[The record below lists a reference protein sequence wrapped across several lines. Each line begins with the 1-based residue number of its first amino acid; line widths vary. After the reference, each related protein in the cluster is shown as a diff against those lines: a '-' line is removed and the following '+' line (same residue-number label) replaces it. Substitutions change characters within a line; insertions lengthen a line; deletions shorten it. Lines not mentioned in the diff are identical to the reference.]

1 MMLRTLLALVL
12 TTQVVSQEILI
23 KPRLAAG
30 DEFTLEVTRSREDA
44 GKPDNNFTTRTPVT
58 VKVLSANKNGFV
70 IDWRPGMARME
81 GPGARIDPAF
91 AMAAN
96 LVGDASVKFVLGP
109 DGEIEGVENEAE
121 LTPKFERL
129 IDVATRE
136 GSKNMSAEEAQR
148 FQFFMKQMLSP
159 TVLLSLVSRDA
170 ETYLSL
176 HGVALAPG
184 ESAEGKLEQPNPF
197 GGRPIPAVFK
207 VRMTKATPDA
217 AMLETATTFDA
228 DTLLQV
234 TMQLLE
240 QGAGK
245 PAPEE
250 VAKARMDLS
259 DEGTVR
265 FDRKVGLISEVT
277 NTRAIAFGPAKR
289 TERWVIKLVT
299 PPKR

>member
-1 MMLRTLLALVL
+1 M
-12 TTQVVSQEILI
+12 
-23 KPRLAAG
+23 AAG
-30 DEFTLEVTRSREDA
+30 DEFTLEVSKSREDA
-44 GKPDNNFTTRTPVT
+44 GKPDNNYTSRMPVT
-58 VKVLSANKNGFV
+58 VRVLSANKNGFV
-70 IDWRPGMARME
+70 IEWRPGLTRID

-96 LVGDASVKFVLGP
+96 LVGDASVKLILGP
-109 DGEIEGVENEAE
+109 DGELEGVENAAE
-121 LTPKFERL
+121 LTPKFEML

-136 GSKNMSAEEAQR
+136 GSKNMSAEEATR
-148 FQFFMKQMLSP
+148 FQSFMKQMLSP
-159 TVLLSLVSRDA
+159 AVLLSLVSRDA

-176 HGVALAPG
+176 HGIALAAG

-207 VRMTKATPDA
+207 VRMTKATADA
-217 AMLETATTFDA
+217 ARLETTTTFDA
-228 DTLLQV
+228 DSLLQV
-234 TMQLLE
+234 TIALLE
-240 QGAGK
+240 QAAGK

-259 DEGTVR
+259 DAGTVM

-277 NTRAIAFGPAKR
+277 TARTIAFGPLKR
-289 TERWVIKLVT
+289 MERCTIKLVT

>member
-1 MMLRTLLALVL
+1 MILRALLALAL
-12 TTQVVSQEILI
+12 TTQAAGQEILI

-30 DEFTLEVTRSREDA
+30 DAFKLEVTKSREDA
-44 GKPDNNFTTRTPVT
+44 GKPDDNYTTHTPVT
-58 VKVLSANKNGFV
+58 VKVLSASKDGFV
-70 IDWRPGMARME
+70 IEWRPGVVRIE
-81 GPGARIDPAF
+81 GPGAKIDPAL

-96 LVGDASVKFVLGP
+96 LVGDATVKFVLGP
-109 DGEIEGVENEAE
+109 DGEMEGVENAAE
-121 LTPKFERL
+121 LTPKFEML
-129 IDVATRE
+129 IDIATRE
-136 GSKNMSAEEAQR
+136 ASKTMSAEEASR
-148 FQFFMKQMLSP
+148 FQGFMKQILSP
-159 TVLLSLVSRDA
+159 TLLLSLVSRDA

-176 HGVALAPG
+176 HGLALAPG

-217 AMLETATTFDA
+217 AMLETVTTFDA

-240 QGAGK
+240 QAAGK

-259 DEGTVR
+259 EKGTVT

-277 NTRAIAFGPAKR
+277 HTRAIAFGPSKR
-289 TERWVIKLVT
+289 TERWVIRLVT